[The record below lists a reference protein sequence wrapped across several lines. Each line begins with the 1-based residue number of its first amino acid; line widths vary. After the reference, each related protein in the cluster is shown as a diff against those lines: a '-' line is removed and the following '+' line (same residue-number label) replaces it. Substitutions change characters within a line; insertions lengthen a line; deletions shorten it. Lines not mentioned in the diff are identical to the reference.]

1 MIQKTVV
8 TDRLDIPKLSVR
20 VHSGRRQTA
29 LRSIPWKQLLISAGV
44 VAVMVWRVPLA
55 GLRTAFH
62 HMKMGSLAMALCCVV
77 ILLILRA
84 YKWHLL
90 MAAAGKVRL
99 RQSLRS
105 LFGGFALGLIT
116 PGRLGELGRCVFV
129 REDER
134 TQVALLTLFDR
145 LLDFWALLTF
155 IGVSLFLL
163 TSHPAAIFGAAVWLA
178 SLPVVMG
185 FPALVSHL
193 CRLARRSSHFR
204 GHLSKSAAQMPPLSM
219 PGFAALA
226 IGAMAVELA
235 SFFFLL
241 RAFSPTEFSTAL
253 ATYPYI
259 VLAGD
264 LPVSFSGV
272 GVRESAAAF
281 LLSPYAVSSGAA
293 VGTSLVWFVF
303 VVLMPAALGAI
314 WLAAERVRAHIRRAD
329 RPSLPAAPV

>member
-1 MIQKTVV
+1 M
-8 TDRLDIPKLSVR
+8 
-20 VHSGRRQTA
+20 
-29 LRSIPWKQLLISAGV
+29 RSIPWKQLLISAGV

-55 GLRTAFH
+55 GLRAAFH
-62 HMKMGSLAMALCCVV
+62 HMKPGSLTLALGCVLV
-77 ILLILRA
+77 LLILRA
-84 YKWHLL
+84 YKWHRL
-90 MAAAGKVRL
+90 MAAAGKIRL

-129 REDER
+129 RDDER
-134 TQVALLTLFDR
+134 AQVALLTLFDR
-145 LLDFWALLTF
+145 LLDFWALLTLV
-155 IGVSLFLL
+155 GVSLFLL

-193 CRLARRSSHFR
+193 SRVARRSPHLR
-204 GHLSKSAAQMPPLSM
+204 GHFSESAAQMPMLSM

-226 IGAMAVELA
+226 VGAMAVELA
-235 SFFFLL
+235 AFFFLL
-241 RAFSPTEFSTAL
+241 RAFAPTGFATAV

-264 LPVSFSGV
+264 IPVSFGGV

-281 LLSPYAVSSGAA
+281 LLSPYSVSSGAA
-293 VGTSLVWFVF
+293 VGASLVWFVF
-303 VVLMPAALGAI
+303 VVLAPAALGAV
-314 WLAAERVRAHIRRAD
+314 WLAAERVQAHVRRSDPPLPQPATAWIVPPPPINAESVATDCETRA
-329 RPSLPAAPV
+329 